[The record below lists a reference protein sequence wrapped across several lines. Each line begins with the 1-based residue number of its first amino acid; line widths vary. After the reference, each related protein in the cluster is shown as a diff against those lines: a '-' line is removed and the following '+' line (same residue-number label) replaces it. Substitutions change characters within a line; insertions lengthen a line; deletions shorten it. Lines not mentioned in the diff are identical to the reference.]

1 MNCERNICYQ
11 QEYNGGCD
19 TCPCNRTTKE
29 AIENLKKLKSFHNGS
44 YGSSIRIAI
53 EALEKQVPK
62 KVKYKNRHGQ
72 GYDIYNKDYYNCPSC
87 GRRLRNKQKDNYCG
101 RCGQAIDWSD
111 ADAD

>member
-62 KVKYKNRHGQ
+62 KPIEYEDKYYGCPTCGNVTMMKWER
-72 GYDIYNKDYYNCPSC
+72 YPDIPMSKIYGLP
-87 GRRLRNKQKDNYCG
+87 YCLG
-101 RCGQAIDWSD
+101 CGQALLWED
-111 ADAD
+111 